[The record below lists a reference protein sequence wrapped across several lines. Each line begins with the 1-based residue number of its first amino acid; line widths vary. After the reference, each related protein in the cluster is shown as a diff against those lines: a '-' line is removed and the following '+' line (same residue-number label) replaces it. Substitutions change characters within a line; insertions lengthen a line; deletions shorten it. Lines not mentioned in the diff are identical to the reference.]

1 MLSTSD
7 SRVDDRH
14 LGESAMAEALLV
26 PASRAG
32 VTRGEGDTDGTGE
45 LVADIEGWPPANEGE
60 ADTRFVITGRLS
72 LP

>member
-1 MLSTSD
+1 
-7 SRVDDRH
+7 
-14 LGESAMAEALLV
+14 MAEALLV